1 MAVSANCQNG
11 SPKRRA
17 SSSPTQAA
25 SSVGSIAVE
34 PRAAWAATACTTGS
48 GAWPAIAPVSPR
60 QRSTYSWPSTSTTR
74 APFASWT
81 KTGKPPAQR
90 AIQLIGTPNRSEE
103 RERSLSSSERGCARA
118 KRVELAFE
126 QRAQPV
132 AVDRDH
138 TPARSLDG
146 HQSSFAITCL
156 ICV

>member
-1 MAVSANCQNG
+1 M
-11 SPKRRA
+11 R
-17 SSSPTQAA
+17 
-25 SSVGSIAVE
+25 
-34 PRAAWAATACTTGS
+34 
-48 GAWPAIAPVSPR
+48 
-60 QRSTYSWPSTSTTR
+60 
-74 APFASWT
+74 
-81 KTGKPPAQR
+81 
-90 AIQLIGTPNRSEE
+90 
-103 RERSLSSSERGCARA
+103 RA